1 MNIIHECRKPM
12 EMIIRISMKFKVSDS
27 SEEKE
32 ASDTVNAALK
42 QIEEKRYKTVLIHR
56 NF

>member
-32 ASDTVNAALK
+32 APDTVNATLK
-42 QIEEKRYKTVLIHR
+42 
-56 NF
+56 

>member
-1 MNIIHECRKPM
+1 
-12 EMIIRISMKFKVSDS
+12 MIIRISMKFKVSDS